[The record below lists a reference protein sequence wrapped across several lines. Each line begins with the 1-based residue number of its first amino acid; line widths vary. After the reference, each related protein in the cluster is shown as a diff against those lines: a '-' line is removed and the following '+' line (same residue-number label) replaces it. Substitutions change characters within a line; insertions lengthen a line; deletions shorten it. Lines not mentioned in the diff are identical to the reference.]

1 MQAAVIFRY
10 AEVLVNYAEAK
21 YELGELDQ
29 GVLDNTINLIRARVD
44 MPPLTLGNIPADPA
58 LDGNYA
64 MYCDYVPEPVL
75 REIRRERR
83 VELAFESFRWDDLMR
98 WKAGKFLEIP
108 VEGIKFVQEQ
118 FPTVVVDKDV
128 FLSEDGYI
136 LPYYQTLPDGRTFD
150 EEKQYLFPIPIEDLV
165 LNTNLEQNPG
175 WESN

>member
-1 MQAAVIFRY
+1 M
-10 AEVLVNYAEAK
+10 
-21 YELGELDQ
+21 
-29 GVLDNTINLIRARVD
+29 
-44 MPPLTLGNIPADPA
+44 
-58 LDGNYA
+58 
-64 MYCDYVPEPVL
+64 
-75 REIRRERR
+75 
-83 VELAFESFRWDDLMR
+83 
-98 WKAGKFLEIP
+98 
-108 VEGIKFVQEQ
+108 QEQ